1 MSAFALINDSCWK
14 LIAQFAAPPDGTSTA
29 SHCIVSDILH
39 LLYLLFVVSV
49 PHLRLLP
56 SLSIYTVYNLALSSK
71 HFFDDIPVSTDEIER
86 GAICQVD
93 GLQSGKI
100 SDCMM

>member
-1 MSAFALINDSCWK
+1 MPLRRLMSVAGNSLRS
-14 LIAQFAAPPDGTSTA
+14 LQHHPMVSTSTA
-29 SHCIVSDILH
+29 KHCIVSDILH
-39 LLYLLFVVSV
+39 ILYLLFVVSV

-71 HFFDDIPVSTDEIER
+71 HFFDDIPVSADEIER

-100 SDCMM
+100 RLHMM